1 MAMTYKQKANLVMK
15 LNKRMR
21 DIINKTGFNTA
32 EFSYWENRIDTMT
45 TTTAYT
51 SDDQEYHLLSR
62 SRKDIES
69 YSDEDLQRLEQSTRT
84 WSEIKRNVVQSMKE
98 QQKRE
103 IENDPDL
110 DENDYLYRGMQPTM
124 KEINQ
129 FLEMRKTIN
138 EWFEENSD
146 LVYALLESTG
156 WADIQQHS
164 TKEIME
170 KVKELRS
177 SSKYGNKEYNED
189 ERDKL
194 RAEYRDRRKKVED
207 KISLS
212 KG

>member
-51 SDDQEYHLLSR
+51 ADDQEYHLLSR

-98 QQKRE
+98 QQKKE
-103 IENDPDL
+103 IENVPDL
-110 DENDYLYRGMQPTM
+110 DEGDYLYRGMQPTM

-156 WADIQQHS
+156 WADIQQHT

-177 SSKYGNKEYNED
+177 SSEYGNKQYNTD

-194 RAEYRDRRKKVED
+194 RAEYRARRKKIEAR
-207 KISLS
+207 IALS

>member
-103 IENDPDL
+103 IENVPDL
-110 DENDYLYRGMQPTM
+110 DEGDYLYRGMQPTM

-156 WADIQQHS
+156 WADIQQHT

-170 KVKELRS
+170 KVKELRAS
-177 SSKYGNKEYNED
+177 SEYGSKQYNE
-189 ERDKL
+189 ESRDKL
-194 RAEYRDRRKKVED
+194 RAEYRARRKKVEAR
-207 KISLS
+207 IALS

>member
-51 SDDQEYHLLSR
+51 ADDQEYHLLSR

-98 QQKRE
+98 QQKKE
-103 IENDPDL
+103 IENVPNL
-110 DENDYLYRGMQPTM
+110 DEDDYLYRGMQPTM

-156 WADIQQHS
+156 WADIQQHT

-170 KVKELRS
+170 KVKELRYS
-177 SSKYGNKEYNED
+177 SEYGSKQYNTD

-194 RAEYRDRRKKVED
+194 RAEYRARRKKVEAR
-207 KISLS
+207 IALS

>member
-98 QQKRE
+98 QQKKE
-103 IENDPDL
+103 IENVPDL
-110 DENDYLYRGMQPTM
+110 DEGDYLYRGMQPTM

-156 WADIQQHS
+156 WADIQQHT

-170 KVKELRS
+170 KVKELRAS
-177 SSKYGNKEYNED
+177 SEYGNKQYNE
-189 ERDKL
+189 ESRDKL
-194 RAEYRDRRKKVED
+194 RAEYRARRKKVEAR
-207 KISLS
+207 IALS

>member
-32 EFSYWENRIDTMT
+32 EFSYWENRIDTMA

-51 SDDQEYHLLSR
+51 ADDQEYHLLSR

-98 QQKRE
+98 QQKKE
-103 IENDPDL
+103 IENVPDL
-110 DENDYLYRGMQPTM
+110 DEGDYLYRGMQPTM

-156 WADIQQHS
+156 WSDIQQHT

-177 SSKYGNKEYNED
+177 SSEYGSKQYNTD

-194 RAEYRDRRKKVED
+194 RAEYRARRKKVEAR
-207 KISLS
+207 IALS

>member
-103 IENDPDL
+103 IENVSDL
-110 DENDYLYRGMQPTM
+110 DEGDYLYRGMQPTM

-156 WADIQQHS
+156 WADIQQHT

-170 KVKELRS
+170 KVKELRAS
-177 SSKYGNKEYNED
+177 SEYGNKQYNTD

-194 RAEYRDRRKKVED
+194 RAEYRARRKKVEAR
-207 KISLS
+207 IALS

>member
-32 EFSYWENRIDTMT
+32 EFSYWENRIDTMA

-51 SDDQEYHLLSR
+51 ADDQEYHLLSR

-98 QQKRE
+98 QQKKE
-103 IENDPDL
+103 IENVPDL
-110 DENDYLYRGMQPTM
+110 DEGDYLYRGMQPTM

-156 WADIQQHS
+156 WADIQQHT

-177 SSKYGNKEYNED
+177 SSEYGSKQYNTD

-194 RAEYRDRRKKVED
+194 RAEYRARRKKVEAR
-207 KISLS
+207 IALS

>member
-51 SDDQEYHLLSR
+51 ADDQEYHLLSR

-69 YSDEDLQRLEQSTRT
+69 YSDEDLQRLEKSTRT

-103 IENDPDL
+103 IDNVPDL
-110 DENDYLYRGMQPTM
+110 DEGDYLYRGMQPTM

-156 WADIQQHS
+156 WADIQQHT

-170 KVKELRS
+170 KVKELRAS
-177 SSKYGNKEYNED
+177 SEYGNKQYNED
-189 ERDKL
+189 SRDKL
-194 RAEYRDRRKKVED
+194 RAEYRARRKKVEAR
-207 KISLS
+207 IALS
-212 KG
+212 RG

>member
-84 WSEIKRNVVQSMKE
+84 WSEIKRNVVQSMKD

-103 IENDPDL
+103 IENVPDL
-110 DENDYLYRGMQPTM
+110 DEGDYLYRGMQPTM

-156 WADIQQHS
+156 WADIQQHT

-170 KVKELRS
+170 KVKELRAS
-177 SSKYGNKEYNED
+177 SEYGNKQYNED
-189 ERDKL
+189 DRDKL
-194 RAEYRDRRKKVED
+194 RAEYRARRKKVEAR
-207 KISLS
+207 IALS
-212 KG
+212 RG

>member
-69 YSDEDLQRLEQSTRT
+69 YSDEDLQRLEKSTRT

-98 QQKRE
+98 QQKKE
-103 IENDPDL
+103 IENVPDL
-110 DENDYLYRGMQPTM
+110 DEGDYLYRGMQPTM

-156 WADIQQHS
+156 WADIQQHT

-170 KVKELRS
+170 KVKELRAS
-177 SSKYGNKEYNED
+177 SDYGNKQYNID
-189 ERDKL
+189 ERDLL
-194 RAEYRDRRKKVED
+194 RAEYRARRKKVEAR
-207 KISLS
+207 IALS

>member
-69 YSDEDLQRLEQSTRT
+69 YSDEDLQRLEKSTRT

-103 IENDPDL
+103 IDNVPDL
-110 DENDYLYRGMQPTM
+110 DEGDYLYRGMQPTI

-156 WADIQQHS
+156 WADIQQHT

-170 KVKELRS
+170 KVKELRAS
-177 SSKYGNKEYNED
+177 SEYGNKQYNED
-189 ERDKL
+189 SRDKL
-194 RAEYRDRRKKVED
+194 RAEYRARRKKVEAR
-207 KISLS
+207 IALS
-212 KG
+212 RG

>member
-103 IENDPDL
+103 IENVPDL
-110 DENDYLYRGMQPTM
+110 DEGDYLYRGMQPTM

-146 LVYALLESTG
+146 LVYALLETTG
-156 WADIQQHS
+156 WADIQQHT

-170 KVKELRS
+170 KVKELRAS
-177 SSKYGNKEYNED
+177 SEYGNKQYNTD

-194 RAEYRDRRKKVED
+194 RAEYRARRKKVEAR
-207 KISLS
+207 IALS
-212 KG
+212 NG

>member
-62 SRKDIES
+62 SRNDIES

-98 QQKRE
+98 QQKKE
-103 IENDPDL
+103 IENVPDL
-110 DENDYLYRGMQPTM
+110 DEGDYLYRGMQPTM

-156 WADIQQHS
+156 WADIQQHT

-177 SSKYGNKEYNED
+177 SSEYGKKQYNKD

-194 RAEYRDRRKKVED
+194 RAEYRARRKKVEAR
-207 KISLS
+207 IALS

>member
-51 SDDQEYHLLSR
+51 AQDQEYHLLSR

-84 WSEIKRNVVQSMKE
+84 WSEIKRNVVQSMKD
-98 QQKRE
+98 QQKKE
-103 IENDPDL
+103 IENVPDL
-110 DENDYLYRGMQPTM
+110 DEGDYLYRGMQPTM

-146 LVYALLESTG
+146 LVYALLETTG
-156 WADIQQHS
+156 WADIQQHT

-170 KVKELRS
+170 KVKELRAS
-177 SSKYGNKEYNED
+177 SEYGNKQYNTD

-194 RAEYRDRRKKVED
+194 RAEYRARRKKVEAR
-207 KISLS
+207 IALS

>member
-51 SDDQEYHLLSR
+51 KEDQEYHLLSR
-62 SRKDIES
+62 SRQDIES
-69 YSDEDLQRLEQSTRT
+69 YSDEDLRRLEQSTRT
-84 WSEIKRNVVQSMKE
+84 WSEIKRNVVHSMKE
-98 QQKRE
+98 QQKKE
-103 IENDPDL
+103 IENVPDL
-110 DENDYLYRGMQPTM
+110 DEGDYLYRGMQPTM

-156 WADIQQHS
+156 WADIQQHT

-170 KVKELRS
+170 KVKELRNS
-177 SSKYGNKEYNED
+177 SEYGKKQYNTD

-194 RAEYRDRRKKVED
+194 RAEYRARRKKVEAR
-207 KISLS
+207 IALS